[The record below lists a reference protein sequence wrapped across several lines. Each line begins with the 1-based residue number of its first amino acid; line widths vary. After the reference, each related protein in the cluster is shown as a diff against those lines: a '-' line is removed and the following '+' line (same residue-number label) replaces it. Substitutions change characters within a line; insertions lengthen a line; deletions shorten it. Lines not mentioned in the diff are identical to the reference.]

1 MISSIFSFALGGDT
15 EEADLAEG
23 EDLRLRLPHV
33 RPVLG
38 DEVLE
43 LALELGDPVLVGLAL
58 LLCGLLG
65 PEDLLVHLALNV
77 LDGELRFCNL
87 TEGVVRV
94 LPGLDPGGFDH
105 SFSCHV

>member
-1 MISSIFSFALGGDT
+1 MF
-15 EEADLAEG
+15 
-23 EDLRLRLPHV
+23 
-33 RPVLG
+33 G

-105 SFSCHV
+105 SFPCYV